1 MSFPLWAVHLSDGV
15 LSWPWLLLGFL
26 LALALVA
33 LASLRLQAEE
43 IPRIA
48 LLSAAFFVASSIHV
62 KIGPTSVHLLLTGLV
77 GVMLGL
83 RAPLAIL
90 IGITLQALLLGHGGL
105 SAIGV
110 NACTEA
116 IPALA
121 CGLLFPLVRDA
132 RSSLVRRL
140 LVAVGTFLVV
150 LVLAVALCVLA
161 TTPWGEL
168 WRWNAAGRLEFA
180 PFSVEPL
187 QQGWVWAVLGTL
199 TLASLALDLPPRF
212 SAGAL
217 AGLLGVLGT
226 LLLTGA
232 VLVLDG
238 VEKWGVF
245 VSGLLLV
252 HLPLAVLEAVLVG
265 ALVRFLARVKP
276 ELIGLPAVPQETPP
290 AGATGMPPT
299 PQNSHASF

>member
-1 MSFPLWAVHLSDGV
+1 MSCLVLWAVHISDGV
-15 LSWPWLLLGFL
+15 LSWPFLLLGFVMAVG
-26 LALALVA
+26 LAS

-48 LLSAAFFVASSIHV
+48 LLAAAFFVASSIHV

-77 GVMLGL
+77 GVLLGF
-83 RAPLAIL
+83 RAPLAVL
-90 IGITLQALLLGHGGL
+90 LGITLQALLLNHGGIL
-105 SAIGV
+105 AIGV

-121 CGLLFPLVRDA
+121 CGLLFALLRDC

-140 LVAVGTFLVV
+140 LVALGTFLVS
-150 LVLAVALCVLA
+150 LVFAVALCALA

-168 WRWNAAGRLEFA
+168 WRWNAAGRLEVT
-180 PFSVEPL
+180 PQSLEPL
-187 QQGWVWAVLGTL
+187 RQGWVWAVLGIL
-199 TLASLALDLPPRF
+199 TLASLAVDLPPRF

-217 AGLLGVLGT
+217 AGLVGGLGT
-226 LLLTGA
+226 LSLTGL

-252 HLPLAVLEAVLVG
+252 HLPLAVLEAVIVG

-276 ELIGLPAVPQETPP
+276 ELIGLAADSAVIASPSPP
-290 AGATGMPPT
+290 ILPSGTEP
-299 PQNSHASF
+299 SHLP